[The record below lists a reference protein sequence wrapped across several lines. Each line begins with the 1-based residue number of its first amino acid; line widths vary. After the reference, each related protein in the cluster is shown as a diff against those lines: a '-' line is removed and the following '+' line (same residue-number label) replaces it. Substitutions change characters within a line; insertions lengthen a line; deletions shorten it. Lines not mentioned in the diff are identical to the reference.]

1 MSEAPVDLLH
11 CTGTPEP
18 KNTHAQGGSHDH
30 EDVGP
35 AMLQTDPASETGK
48 QGGVLKQILYA
59 LPQFLSRATS

>member
-1 MSEAPVDLLH
+1 MISVALIDLPYFP
-11 CTGTPEP
+11 GTPEP

-48 QGGVLKQILYA
+48 KDGVLKQIL
-59 LPQFLSRATS
+59 